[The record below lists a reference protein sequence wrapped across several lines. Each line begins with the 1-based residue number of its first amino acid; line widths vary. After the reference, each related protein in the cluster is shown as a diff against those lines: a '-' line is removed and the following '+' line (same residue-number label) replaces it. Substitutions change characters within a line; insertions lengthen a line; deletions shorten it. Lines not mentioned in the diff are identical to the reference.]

1 AREKPAGQN
10 GAAPSRGRAGAG
22 ARRPRRRLA
31 ASGAGLLPRAAG
43 RRGQLRGLVLG
54 AAVAGAR
61 GRRGG
66 CRRGAQRGQD
76 RAVLGWP
83 RVGRPTTSAASAW
96 PRLLP
101 RPKDEHRLQDFLA
114 RQRVPSLEDA
124 LRSAADRDRRAELR
138 LLLEARADPN
148 AAADTGAYGVGF
160 TQVGAYALHLAA
172 KRSRVAV
179 LDILL
184 DARAMVDAADQNGRT
199 GLMVASASGQ
209 ARAARWLLQHGAA
222 MEVHAHDGG
231 NTALHYAANLP
242 QVTLVELL
250 LEARASPNSTD
261 RQGRAPL
268 HLALTALPRRVEK
281 EESTSCDPSGY
292 GDEYCYCRDTS
303 GGYGQGGSAQD
314 SNVRGAVQALLRHG
328 ADPGLR
334 DDRGRDAADILD
346 AKGRRDALA
355 WLAGPAGPGPDA
367 AAAAPGVGPRGGGG
381 GARPPP
387 PRAAGR
393 ARLPRAA
400 AAGCC
405 SAGCWG
411 GILPRARQG

>member
-1 AREKPAGQN
+1 SPRE
-10 GAAPSRGRAGAG
+10 
-22 ARRPRRRLA
+22 ARRPKWCSTFTRACWRGRSPASTPPRCFRCRA
-31 ASGAGLLPRAAG
+31 AAARCGTPRAAARTG
-43 RRGQLRGLVLG
+43 AGSGCCRCARSPRRLPPR
-54 AAVAGAR
+54 
-61 GRRGG
+61 
-66 CRRGAQRGQD
+66 